1 MQTTDS
7 KTKVMQK
14 ALNPQPWNY
23 SRALTINS
31 MTSKNCLA
39 LKESRQPLSQ
49 DNLMTYIKGISL
61 ISLRIPLNMVSQ
73 EEIVKKKKI

>member
-1 MQTTDS
+1 
-7 KTKVMQK
+7 
-14 ALNPQPWNY
+14 
-23 SRALTINS
+23 

-49 DNLMTYIKGISL
+49 DNLITYIKGISL

-73 EEIVKKKKI
+73 EEIVKKKNLKYSSFNMEFSYMGEENPPNLNR

>member
-1 MQTTDS
+1 
-7 KTKVMQK
+7 
-14 ALNPQPWNY
+14 
-23 SRALTINS
+23 

-73 EEIVKKKKI
+73 EEIVKKKKFEI